1 MNNNIVNQTMT
12 ISSSGLSNHMEDAKL
27 SCFIGYTV
35 ATRTIST
42 HTQKKQERSREA
54 VINSLERSLKE
65 NADVWAELS
74 KH

>member
-1 MNNNIVNQTMT
+1 MNNIINQTMT
-12 ISSSGLSNHMEDAKL
+12 ISSPGLLSHMEDAKL

-35 ATRTIST
+35 ATQTIST
-42 HTQKKQERSREA
+42 RTQKKQVQSRET
-54 VINSLERSLKE
+54 VIHSLERSLKE